1 MNWILYTLAGAVSG
15 ILSGMG
21 IGGGVLLIPAL
32 VIFGG
37 VAQHSAQGVN
47 LLYFLPTAAAA
58 LWIHGKGGQLEKKV
72 LPMLIAGGVLGAL
85 AGSFVANILEA
96 DILRKLF
103 GGFVAIM
110 GVLEIRKGWGKK
122 NERTERR
129 ADESGLSPGRTDAG
143 ACRARIWQDH
153 DDHSPGASDDRSN
166 GNS

>member
-1 MNWILYTLAGAVSG
+1 MASFSIWWFDDGQCSEDVVMNWILYGVAGAVSG

-32 VIFGG
+32 VILGG

-58 LWIHGKGGQLEKKV
+58 LWIHRKSGQLETRV
-72 LPMLIAGGVLGAL
+72 LPMLILGGVLGAVV
-85 AGSFVANILEA
+85 GGYVANILEA

-110 GVLEIRKGWGKK
+110 GILEIKKGFRKK
-122 NERTERR
+122 
-129 ADESGLSPGRTDAG
+129 
-143 ACRARIWQDH
+143 
-153 DDHSPGASDDRSN
+153 
-166 GNS
+166 

>member
-1 MNWILYTLAGAVSG
+1 MNWILYGVAGTVSG

-32 VIFGG
+32 VILGG

-58 LWIHGKGGQLEKKV
+58 LWIHRKSGQLETRV
-72 LPMLIAGGVLGAL
+72 LPMLILGGVLGAVV
-85 AGSFVANILEA
+85 GGYVANILEA

-110 GVLEIRKGWGKK
+110 GILEIKKGFRKK
-122 NERTERR
+122 
-129 ADESGLSPGRTDAG
+129 
-143 ACRARIWQDH
+143 
-153 DDHSPGASDDRSN
+153 
-166 GNS
+166 